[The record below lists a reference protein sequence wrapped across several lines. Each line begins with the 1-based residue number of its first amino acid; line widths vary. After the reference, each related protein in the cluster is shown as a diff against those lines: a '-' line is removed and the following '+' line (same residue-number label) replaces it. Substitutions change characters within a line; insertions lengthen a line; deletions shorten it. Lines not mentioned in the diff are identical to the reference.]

1 MLLGV
6 TIVASI
12 VIAALIIVPVF
23 YAIKKGYSKT
33 WDED

>member
-6 TIVASI
+6 TIVAAI
-12 VIAALIIVPVF
+12 IIAVLIIVPVF
-23 YAIKKGYSKT
+23 FAIKKGYSKN